1 MLKTLFDPS
10 PSNVPAADSD
20 ADTRSATECELSVGL
35 FVGHP
40 EVDSS
45 MVSDLAVATVIA
57 VLVTASFP
65 FYLYGAWI
73 MIDTEVVTWGVL
85 IYHLKFIAVGLT
97 LNTVPVVVWMIP
109 RVVDQFGGL
118 LAVHAFFGLQAY
130 AMLLVALTGIVRIL
144 QVKLTHDLYAEPDRE
159 VALDDLHE
167 NMGGWRRRL
176 RVGVFG
182 YVFFWLLAWILGMIR
197 YALRYSVFW

>member
-1 MLKTLFDPS
+1 
-10 PSNVPAADSD
+10 
-20 ADTRSATECELSVGL
+20 
-35 FVGHP
+35 
-40 EVDSS
+40 
-45 MVSDLAVATVIA
+45 MVSDLTIATVIA

-85 IYHLKFIAVGLT
+85 VYHLKFIVVGLA
-97 LNTVPVVVWMIP
+97 LNTIPVVVWMIP
-109 RVVDQFGGL
+109 RTMDQIGGL

-130 AMLLVALTGIVRIL
+130 AMLVVGLTGIVRIL
-144 QVKLTHDLYAEPDRE
+144 QVKRAHDLYANPDQD

-167 NMGGWRRRL
+167 NMSGWRRRL

-182 YVFFWLLAWILGMIR
+182 YVFFWILAWILGMVR
-197 YALRYSVFW
+197 YVLRYSVFW